1 MNFGTRDTLPLN
13 SLHAKISR
21 VSLSRL
27 IFTPVSNY
35 LFMPIVNYERKTNDL
50 SILFSYDENLKNF
63 QISNPRR
70 RVLFERSRS
79 ECSVNNF
86 LILFWIIDFN
96 EYESLELVSFLNTER
111 SCAHLIRPI
120 TLIFSR
126 FLSGSYVLVSLLA
139 TIILILTDSICII
152 CSLCS
157 INFIRSLEW
166 IESIYIKL
174 LRERRIN

>member
-166 IESIYIKL
+166 TESIYIKL